1 MAKRLH
7 IIDRLRVLAVPLFPV
22 PEIVLLRKK

>member
-7 IIDRLRVLAVPLFPV
+7 IIDRLRVLAALLFPV